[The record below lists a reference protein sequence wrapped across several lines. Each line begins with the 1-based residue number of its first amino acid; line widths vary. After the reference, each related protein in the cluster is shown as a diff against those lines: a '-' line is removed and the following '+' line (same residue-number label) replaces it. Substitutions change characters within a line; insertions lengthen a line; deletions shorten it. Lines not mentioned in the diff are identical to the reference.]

1 MFFGSFQYALDDKG
15 RLVIPAKLR
24 GECGSGL
31 FAMRGFESCLSL
43 FPASAFEKLIQQV
56 QQLDYTQNDVR
67 QYVRT
72 ALASVIE
79 LTIDDH
85 GRIQLPTETLKKYN
99 LTKHVKIIGVHD
111 HLELWD
117 AETWDTYERSLEGT
131 FEANAATVNKK

>member
-31 FAMRGFESCLSL
+31 FAMRGFETCLSL
-43 FPASAFEKLIQQV
+43 FPAAAFEKLIASV
-56 QQLDYTQNDVR
+56 QQLDYTQAEVR

-72 ALASVIE
+72 ALSSVIE
-79 LTIDDH
+79 LPIDDH

-99 LTKHVKIIGVHD
+99 LQKHVKIIGVQD
-111 HLELWD
+111 HVELWD
-117 AETWDTYERSLEGT
+117 VETWEQYERSLEGT